1 MQPSP
6 QPEKKMKIKKLCS
19 EMLTVF
25 ADKANVA
32 YFILVGRYKLDRSVH
47 VGVYKYKTDAFSLL

>member
-6 QPEKKMKIKKLCS
+6 QPEKKKEKKKLSS

-25 ADKANVA
+25 ADKANIA
-32 YFILVGRYKLDRSVH
+32 YFLLVGRYKLDRSVR
-47 VGVYKYKTDAFSLL
+47 VGVYKYKTDTFSLL

>member
-6 QPEKKMKIKKLCS
+6 QPEKKKENKKLSS

-25 ADKANVA
+25 ADKANIA
-32 YFILVGRYKLDRSVH
+32 YFILVGRYKLDRSVR
-47 VGVYKYKTDAFSLL
+47 VGVYKYKTDTFSLL